1 MADPQK
7 QLLYLFERPFD
18 PVNMPRGDSS
28 VFYKLSGTDTVS
40 TRAGTS
46 PGNTVTVRSRPEINK
61 NSLGLATSVPRGVV
75 FCYFL
80 KSHRQAAR
88 CLCDIFM
95 RARTSTDLMELALNV
110 RDQVNESLFIY
121 ALSFTILRKQEL
133 RSVRLPPIVE
143 VFPQKFIPTEDLTK
157 MQVEMNRTPAS
168 QTTPMVIEY
177 GADFANTTLKPE
189 HRVSYWRED
198 YGINSHHWHWH
209 LVYPIDM
216 NVNRDRKGEL
226 FYYMHQQMI
235 ARYDMERLSVNLKR
249 VEKLENWREPIPD
262 GYFSKL
268 TVNNSG
274 RPWGTRQDNTLLK
287 DLRRNEFGL
296 DVTDI
301 SDMELWRSRL
311 MDAIHQG
318 YMLNRNG
325 ERIPLSDNVTTGK
338 RGIDILAD
346 AFEADGQLSPNFLF
360 YGDLHNIGHL
370 MLAFCHDSDN
380 AHREEMGVVGDN
392 TTAMRDPV
400 FYRWHKFVDDVFQ
413 EYKLTQPPYTMED
426 LTLPGVVLDKVG
438 VVRDNQLNTLTTGW
452 NVREFEASRGLDF
465 NSTNPVAAHHPSRP
479 CSLRLSS
486 PDNKQHRKSK
496 SVTVRIFM
504 APKHNERGLEMGFM
518 EQRLLWAEMDKF
530 TEILKPGKNQI
541 VRPSS
546 ESSITTSS
554 EFTFRSLEAVNPA
567 MPGAPQNTEANFC
580 GCGWPDHL
588 LLPRSKP
595 EGMTYQLFFMLT
607 DLDKDKVDQPAVRRC
622 ADAVSFCG
630 ILDAKFPDKR
640 PMGFPFDRRPPPS
653 LQDAEVTSAA
663 DYARL
668 GNITIQDITIT
679 FLNNNLQKSN
689 N

>member
-1 MADPQK
+1 MHQQMIARYDMERLSVNLKRVEKLENWREPIPDGYFSKLTVNNSGRPWGTRQDNT
-7 QLLYLFERPFD
+7 LLKDLRRNEFGLD
-18 PVNMPRGDSS
+18 V
-28 VFYKLSGTDTVS
+28 TDIS
-40 TRAGTS
+40 DMELW
-46 PGNTVTVRSRPEINK
+46 RSRLMDAIHQGYMLNRNGERIPLSDNVTTGKRGIDI
-61 NSLGLATSVPRGVV
+61 LADAFEADGQLSPN
-75 FCYFL
+75 FL
-80 KSHRQAAR
+80 
-88 CLCDIFM
+88 FYG
-95 RARTSTDLMELALNV
+95 DLHN
-110 RDQVNESLFIY
+110 I
-121 ALSFTILRKQEL
+121 
-133 RSVRLPPIVE
+133 
-143 VFPQKFIPTEDLTK
+143 
-157 MQVEMNRTPAS
+157 
-168 QTTPMVIEY
+168 
-177 GADFANTTLKPE
+177 G
-189 HRVSYWRED
+189 
-198 YGINSHHWHWH
+198 HHWHWH
-209 LVYPIDM
+209 LVYPIDT

-360 YGDLHNIGHL
+360 HGDLHNIGHL

-452 NVREFEASRGLDF
+452 NVREFEASRGLDL
-465 NSTNPVAAHHPSRP
+465 NSTNPVM
-479 CSLRLSS
+479 LRITHLDHA
-486 PDNKQHRKSK
+486 PFDYHLQITNNTGKSK

-504 APKHNERGLEMGFM
+504 APKHNERDLEMGFM
-518 EQRLLWAEMDKF
+518 EQRLLWAEMDRF

-607 DLDKDKVDQPAVRRC
+607 DLDKDEVDQPAVRRC

>member
-1 MADPQK
+1 MANVQAQMLK
-7 QLLYLFERPFD
+7 LFERPYD
-18 PVNMPRGDSS
+18 PMNLRRSDVPTGS
-28 VFYKLSGTDTVS
+28 
-40 TRAGTS
+40 AGTV
-46 PGNTVTVRSRPEINK
+46 GTRFGGATVPSLSDADK
-61 NSLGLATSVPRGVV
+61 NQLGKALSVPRGSV
-75 FCYFL
+75 FSFFIR
-80 KSHRQAAR
+80 SHREAAKD
-88 CLCDIFM
+88 LCAFLM
-95 RARTSTDLMELALNV
+95 KSTNASELMQSAAKV
-110 RDQVNESLFIY
+110 REEVNQSLYNY
-121 ALSFTILRKQEL
+121 ALSFTILHKQDL
-133 RSVRLPPIVE
+133 RNVRLPAVVE
-143 VFPQKFIPTEDLTK
+143 VFPHKFIPQEELTK
-157 MQVEMNRTPAS
+157 MQIEVNRTPSTA
-168 QTTPMVIEY
+168 TTPLVIEH
-177 GADFANTTLKPE
+177 GPDFANTTVKPE

-209 LVYPIDM
+209 LVYPAGM

-226 FYYMHQQMI
+226 FYYMHQQI
-235 ARYDMERLSVNLKR
+235 VARYDMERLSVNLKR

-274 RPWGTRQDNTLLK
+274 RPWGIRQDGTFLK
-287 DLRRNEFGL
+287 DLRRNDAGIDFL
-296 DVTDI
+296 DI

-318 YMLNRNG
+318 YMLNPNG
-325 ERIPLSDNVTTGK
+325 ERIQLSDNVTTGK
-338 RGIDILAD
+338 RGIDILGD
-346 AFEADGQLSPNFLF
+346 AFEADDRLSPHYLF
-360 YGDLHNIGHL
+360 YGDLHNMGHV
-370 MLAFCHDSDN
+370 MLSFCHDFDN
-380 AHREEMGVVGDN
+380 AHREEMGIMGDSA
-392 TTAMRDPV
+392 TALRDPV

-426 LTLPGVVLDKVG
+426 LTLPGVVIDKVG
-438 VVRDNQLNTLTTGW
+438 VVRQNQLNKLTTGW

-465 NSTNPVAAHHPSRP
+465 NSPVAVQ
-479 CSLRLSS
+479 LRITHLDHA
-486 PDNKQHRKSK
+486 PFDYHLQITNNTGKQK

-653 LQDAEVTSAA
+653 LQDAVVTSAA

-679 FLNNNLQKSN
+679 FLNNNLQK
-689 N
+689 